1 MECLFKT
8 TGFFFLALLSTLLLQ
23 TQVFSC
29 LAQGN
34 VHSYD
39 FVLKDTNFT
48 KLCCTK
54 SVFAVNDSFPGPV
67 IRAQKGDTVYV
78 NVYNQG
84 RYGVTM
90 HWHGIKQPRN
100 PWFDGPEYITQ
111 CPIQPG
117 TNFTYKILLSSEEGT
132 LFWHAHSDWS
142 RATVHG
148 AFLILPANGTS
159 YPFPKPDEEQVIVFA
174 SWYKDDVMTLLD
186 ETLESGGLTTS
197 SDSYVINGEPGDFY
211 SCSKETTYRMSVD
224 YGKTYLLRIVNSVQN
239 IDMFFAIAD
248 HNLIL
253 VGMDGSYVKPIVSSY
268 IMITPGQTMD
278 VLVTAN
284 KSLGHYYM
292 FASPYYDGEAD
303 DFDKSIASAI
313 FQYNGNYTP
322 PSSPIYPTNIPGFYD
337 IGSAS
342 NFVKQFRS
350 LASAEHSIDVPL
362 NVTTRMFVTVSIG
375 MLHCPNRSCAGPEGN
390 RISSGLN
397 NISFANPSVD
407 VLQAYYRNISGY
419 YDASFPDEPPY
430 LFNFTAE
437 ELKADNYSITDR
449 GTKVKMLN
457 YNATVEIT
465 FQGTNVMDSAEN
477 HPVHLHG
484 FRFYVIGSGLGNFDN
499 VTDPLTYNLFD
510 PPEVNTFSV
519 PKDGWA
525 TIRFIAN
532 NPVFD
537 YGATVECVIQG
548 TSLVTGIDHPKRL
561 HGFNFYVVGR
571 RFGNFDQDKDPL
583 CYNLIDPPHKNTVTV
598 PIRGWVVIRFQANNP
613 GKNISKE
620 VRS

>member
-8 TGFFFLALLSTLLLQ
+8 TGFFFLALMSTLLLQ
-23 TQVFSC
+23 IQVFSC

-48 KLCCTK
+48 KLCSTK
-54 SVFAVNDSFPGPV
+54 SAFTVNDSFPGPV
-67 IRAQKGDTVYV
+67 IQAQKGDTVYV

-117 TNFTYKILLSSEEGT
+117 TNFTYQILLSSEEGT

-278 VLVTAN
+278 VLVAAN

-397 NISFANPSVD
+397 NISFANPAVD

-419 YDASFPDEPPY
+419 YDASFPDEPPN

-437 ELKADNYSITDR
+437 EMKADNYSITDR
-449 GTKVKMLN
+449 GTKVKMLD

-484 FRFYVIGSGLGNFDN
+484 FRFYVIGAGLGNFDN
-499 VTDPLTYNLFD
+499 VTDPLTYNLID

-532 NPVFD
+532 NPGVWFMHCHFDRHMSWGMGTVFIVKNGGSD
-537 YGATVECVIQG
+537 ETSMRPPPDNLPTCVKNSLFK
-548 TSLVTGIDHPKRL
+548 TSHQSMLRL
-561 HGFNFYVVGR
+561 G
-571 RFGNFDQDKDPL
+571 
-583 CYNLIDPPHKNTVTV
+583 
-598 PIRGWVVIRFQANNP
+598 
-613 GKNISKE
+613 E
-620 VRS
+620 